1 MASHRRSSPAGP
13 QGPAR
18 LTLIS
23 AAAAAT
29 AAALTAVPA
38 TADPGTGTGR
48 TASHAKLTA
57 RVDALYARAERATER
72 YNGAKE
78 RSTEL
83 RDQVTVL
90 QDRAARAQERVNRL
104 HDRLGAMAAAQY
116 RSGGVDPSLAL
127 MLSAR
132 PADYLDKAQTLNR
145 LGTAQ
150 AGRLNR
156 LVDAER
162 MLQQQRRAAAGRLAR
177 LEEARRAVARHKEA
191 VERKLDAA
199 RQLLASLPARDRAA
213 YTRASRGARDGALP
227 ELTELSGLAG
237 RSGLAVA
244 AARSAVGAPYV
255 WGASGPRSFD
265 CSGLMQ
271 WAYARAG
278 VSLPRTSQAQRHAGR
293 QVPLSQARPGDL
305 VIYRSDASHVG
316 MYVGNGQ
323 VVHAPHPGAQVRYDP
338 VGMMPVT
345 GVTRV

>member
-1 MASHRRSSPAGP
+1 M
-13 QGPAR
+13 
-18 LTLIS
+18 S

-29 AAALTAVPA
+29 AALTAVPA
-38 TADPGTGTGR
+38 AADPGTDR
-48 TASHAKLTA
+48 TAGRAELTS
-57 RVDALYARAERATER
+57 RVDALYAEAERATEK
-72 YNGAKE
+72 YNGARE
-78 RSTEL
+78 RTAEL

-90 QDRAARAQERVNRL
+90 QDRTARAQERVNRL

-127 MLSAR
+127 MLSAH
-132 PADYLDKAQTLNR
+132 PADYLDKAQILNR
-145 LGTAQ
+145 LGTAH
-150 AGRLNR
+150 AGRLNS

-162 MLQQQRRAAAGRLAR
+162 VLNKQRREAAGRLAR
-177 LEEARRAVARHKEA
+177 LEESRRAVARHKHA
-191 VERKLDAA
+191 VERKLAAA
-199 RQLLASLPARDRAA
+199 RRLLDALPARDRAE
-213 YTRASRGARDGALP
+213 YTRASRGPRSGSLP
-227 ELTELSGLAG
+227 EPPELPALSG
-237 RSGLAVA
+237 RSSLAVA

-255 WGASGPRSFD
+255 WGASGPSSFD

-278 VSLPRTSQAQRHAGR
+278 VSLPRTSQAQRYAGR

-338 VGMMPVT
+338 VGMMPVA

>member
-1 MASHRRSSPAGP
+1 MASHRRSSPSGP

-18 LTLIS
+18 ITLMS

-38 TADPGTGTGR
+38 TADPGTGR
-48 TASHAKLTA
+48 AAERAELTA
-57 RVDALYARAERATER
+57 RVDALYAQAERATEK

-78 RSTEL
+78 RTADL
-83 RDQVTVL
+83 HDQVGVL
-90 QDRAARAQERVNRL
+90 QDRTARAQERVNRL
-104 HDRLGAMAAAQY
+104 RDRLGAMAAAQY
-116 RSGGVDPSLAL
+116 RAGGVDPSLAL

-132 PADYLDKAQTLNR
+132 PADYLDKAQTLSR

-150 AGRLNR
+150 ASRLNR

-162 MLQQQRRAAAGRLAR
+162 VLNRQRRAATGRLTR
-177 LEEARRAVARHKEA
+177 LEEARRAVARHKHA
-191 VERKLDAA
+191 VEHKLAAAKRLLDA
-199 RQLLASLPARDRAA
+199 LPERDRAA
-213 YTRASRGARDGALP
+213 YSRPSRGDRHGSLP
-227 ELTELSGLAG
+227 ELTELAGVSG
-237 RSGLAVA
+237 RSSLAVA

-278 VSLPRTSQAQRHAGR
+278 VALPRTSQQQRSAGR

-338 VGMMPVT
+338 VGMMPVS